1 MQCVLL
7 LFVYNDAVHVS
18 SCFYF
23 LLKYPLKL
31 NINFYFYCFYCFLL
45 EYFLTF
51 RTDVIYFS
59 LIERIEVVK
68 KIASFLYAN
77 FHSTVYYIIAK
88 IQRHKSGCRG
98 QYQSSYMDIY
108 LTTLNPNA
116 DNHISLKWDK
126 VGRLNDGK
134 GVSLKLAALHNI
146 SGPGFLLMRVIFIF
160 FLISIQL
167 IIYI

>member
-1 MQCVLL
+1 MNWL
-7 LFVYNDAVHVS
+7 
-18 SCFYF
+18 F
-23 LLKYPLKL
+23 LLKY
-31 NINFYFYCFYCFLL
+31 FW
-45 EYFLTF
+45 TF
-51 RTDVIYFS
+51 RTDAVYFS
-59 LIERIEVVK
+59 LIERIEVLK

-77 FHSTVYYIIAK
+77 FHNTVYHIIAK

-126 VGRLNDGK
+126 VVHLNDEK

-146 SGPGFLLMRVIFIF
+146 SGPGFLLMRVILIF
-160 FLISIQL
+160 FLSKQL
-167 IIYI
+167 IIYIHV

>member
-1 MQCVLL
+1 MQCILL
-7 LFVYNDAVHVS
+7 LFVYNDAVS

-31 NINFYFYCFYCFLL
+31 NINFYFHCFYCFLL
-45 EYFLTF
+45 KYFLTF
-51 RTDVIYFS
+51 RTDAIYFS
-59 LIERIEVVK
+59 LIERFEVVK

-77 FHSTVYYIIAK
+77 FHSTVYHIIAK
-88 IQRHKSGCRG
+88 IQRHKSGCQG

-116 DNHISLKWDK
+116 DNYISLKWDK
-126 VGRLNDGK
+126 VVHLNDGK
-134 GVSLKLAALHNI
+134 GVSLKLAVLHNI
-146 SGPGFLLMRVIFIF
+146 SGPGFLLMRVIYF

-167 IIYI
+167 IINI